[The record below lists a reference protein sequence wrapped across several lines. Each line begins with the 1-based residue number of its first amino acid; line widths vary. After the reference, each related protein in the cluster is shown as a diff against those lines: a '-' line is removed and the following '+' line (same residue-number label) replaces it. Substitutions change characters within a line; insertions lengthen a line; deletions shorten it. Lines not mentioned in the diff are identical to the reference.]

1 MQPTSRHTE
10 SRHTKSIIP
19 HKLVFV
25 WCLLSAKKKNVC
37 LGIVWMHNTHCIITS
52 LSGKTVLETSIIR
65 YGCLR
70 NIPKTFSVHFLF
82 YSIRNVLSYKR
93 YGCLKDIWETFLF
106 RVFVHKSY
114 HVASYFSFQGDCLI
128 LHILVGVV
136 LLGHSS

>member
-37 LGIVWMHNTHCIITS
+37 LRIVWMHNTHCIITS

-65 YGCLR
+65 YGCLK

-82 YSIRNVLSYKR
+82 IRYKMYITHFMLGHIFLLSDK
-93 YGCLKDIWETFLF
+93 
-106 RVFVHKSY
+106 
-114 HVASYFSFQGDCLI
+114 
-128 LHILVGVV
+128 V
-136 LLGHSS
+136 LLTVLQTLWMS